1 MNNEQKILD
10 TVQELKTELKIIKK
24 DISIVRSDVASL
36 KGDKVNIYQLDVVST
51 RVENLEA
58 RQKKNEENLSWVIKI
73 VISTVLVAVLGTVL
87 VSRTG
92 GL

>member
-36 KGDKVNIYQLDVVST
+36 KGDKVNIYQLDAVST